1 MTKSHLRT
9 LMGSCL
15 VLSALAFAPIARSQ
29 SNLSSQAQ
37 PSARVAS
44 METRSA
50 FATSLETQLRQQGA
64 DARIQLDGDRREVLH
79 IEWQNLHRSN
89 IYSLVTS
96 SAAQQALHM
105 GFTSF
110 VFSSGNQRW
119 EYDLTR
125 ESMIRS
131 SVQP

>member
-1 MTKSHLRT
+1 
-9 LMGSCL
+9 
-15 VLSALAFAPIARSQ
+15 
-29 SNLSSQAQ
+29 
-37 PSARVAS
+37 

-64 DARIQLDGDRREVLH
+64 DARVQLDGDRRDGLH
-79 IEWQNLHRSN
+79 IEWQNIHRSD
-89 IYSLVTS
+89 IYNLVTS
-96 SAAQQALHM
+96 AAAAQARNI

-110 VFSSGNQRW
+110 VFSSRNQRW
-119 EYDLTR
+119 DYDLAR